1 MGLGFGGGGWFV
13 DDDGGCGVA
22 HETVRNP
29 PGAVPDG
36 MRRNRARFVWSATT
50 LVFAVLAVGP
60 SLWLGLVTPD
70 CAPVDQGVCE
80 FGRGLAFAVSLWV
93 GVVIFGPLTLGSAVL
108 WLTRKKYLPEAG
120 DE

>member
-1 MGLGFGGGGWFV
+1 M
-13 DDDGGCGVA
+13 A
-22 HETVRNP
+22 HETVRNV

-36 MRRNRARFVWSATT
+36 MRRNRARFVWAAMT

-60 SLWLGLVTPD
+60 PLWLGLATPD
-70 CAPVDQGVCE
+70 CAPVDQGACE
-80 FGRGLAFAVSLWV
+80 FGQALGVAVSLWV

-108 WLTRKKYLPEAG
+108 WLTRKKYLREAG